1 MLRMKRL
8 LRTNPSDSSPAL
20 PKPARMRFGFGAW
33 EQTLA
38 FVEKN
43 AYPFRLPPG
52 NSSEFQV
59 TGPFALKNRIF
70 APFNGQ
76 PEQNEQVFFP
86 IVCDFDKFARNCYND
101 TRYLANPSKDGG
113 AKLWRLSV
121 FSYDRPTASYI

>member
-20 PKPARMRFGFGAW
+20 PKPARMRYGFGAW

-52 NSSEFQV
+52 NSSEFQA
-59 TGPFALKNRIF
+59 TGPSALKNRVFQRIEG
-70 APFNGQ
+70 AVPLPGRPPFMGN
-76 PEQNEQVFFP
+76 
-86 IVCDFDKFARNCYND
+86 KR
-101 TRYLANPSKDGG
+101 
-113 AKLWRLSV
+113 RLPVS
-121 FSYDRPTASYI
+121 R

>member
-52 NSSEFQV
+52 NSSEFQT
-59 TGPFALKNRIF
+59 TGPFALKNRVFQRMDPPPRRGILLGPVRLKF
-70 APFNGQ
+70 CKK
-76 PEQNEQVFFP
+76 NE
-86 IVCDFDKFARNCYND
+86 
-101 TRYLANPSKDGG
+101 SE
-113 AKLWRLSV
+113 
-121 FSYDRPTASYI
+121 

>member
-52 NSSEFQV
+52 NASEFQA
-59 TGPFALKNRIF
+59 TGPFALKNRVFQRNVCACGACFCSSLPAAEGVPAVLIVVGVIGGLGLVIF
-70 APFNGQ
+70 MS
-76 PEQNEQVFFP
+76 
-86 IVCDFDKFARNCYND
+86 I
-101 TRYLANPSKDGG
+101 
-113 AKLWRLSV
+113 
-121 FSYDRPTASYI
+121 